1 VGILVLRKKNKL
13 LRFYRNFSSGE
24 NVMADSVKRPK
35 TPAGTA
41 INHDVY
47 DEAVDADDEDF
58 DQELDIGDEQ
68 HPSLD
73 SNITLESV
81 HTSLI
86 RAAGAAGAVAG
97 AGGLFSDDV
106 TLESVQ
112 AGPYHY
118 EDKPFG
124 PPQEYRTISEMAI
137 RQSDDSIVRES
148 IFQGHTGIA
157 PAGWRLKSEPGSE
170 YGEDDDTD
178 EDKER
183 TTPESQEQGHVYDP
197 GMYDALPVS
206 PLIKDLFPMIME
218 YEPKTIRMD
227 YKLMPFI
234 PDLIPAIGDVD
245 AFIKIPRPD
254 KKQDPLG
261 LGVLDEPSC
270 GQTDPQL
277 LDLKLRALAKG
288 ATTGSA
294 MDVKNLP
301 DADDATAINE
311 WMDNV
316 DSLHREKPPTK
327 VYYSNPMPEI
337 DQLMQAWP
345 PAMEKRLNSH
355 PPKLPGAKSLEE
367 AVDVACNILD
377 IPVHKEEPNGRIQ
390 SLHLMMSLY
399 LEFKRSQH
407 FGTKIDI

>member
-1 VGILVLRKKNKL
+1 
-13 LRFYRNFSSGE
+13 
-24 NVMADSVKRPK
+24 MADSVKRPK

-137 RQSDDSIVRES
+137 RPSDDSIVRES

-178 EDKER
+178 EGFYAKFC
-183 TTPESQEQGHVYDP
+183 S
-197 GMYDALPVS
+197 VS
-206 PLIKDLFPMIME
+206 PRPLIAF
-218 YEPKTIRMD
+218 TIRMI
-227 YKLMPFI
+227 FFFFR
-234 PDLIPAIGDVD
+234 
-245 AFIKIPRPD
+245 AF
-254 KKQDPLG
+254 LF
-261 LGVLDEPSC
+261 
-270 GQTDPQL
+270 
-277 LDLKLRALAKG
+277 
-288 ATTGSA
+288 
-294 MDVKNLP
+294 
-301 DADDATAINE
+301 TAFFY
-311 WMDNV
+311 M
-316 DSLHREKPPTK
+316 
-327 VYYSNPMPEI
+327 
-337 DQLMQAWP
+337 
-345 PAMEKRLNSH
+345 
-355 PPKLPGAKSLEE
+355 
-367 AVDVACNILD
+367 
-377 IPVHKEEPNGRIQ
+377 GR
-390 SLHLMMSLY
+390 SFL
-399 LEFKRSQH
+399 FR
-407 FGTKIDI
+407 G